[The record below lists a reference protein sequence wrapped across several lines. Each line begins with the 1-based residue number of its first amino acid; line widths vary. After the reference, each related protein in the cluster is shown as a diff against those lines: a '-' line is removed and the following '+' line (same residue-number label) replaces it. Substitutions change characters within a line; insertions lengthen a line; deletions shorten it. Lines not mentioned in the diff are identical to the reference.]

1 MNKREKTRPIFV
13 KGIQIGGNN
22 QVIIQSMTTTKTHDT
37 DATITQIKELHEMGC
52 QIIRVAVL
60 GYADANNLVNI
71 VKLSPIPVVAD
82 IHYNFH
88 FALDAIKAG
97 IHKLRIN
104 PGNIA
109 NEKQIEEI
117 VEAAKKAKIPIR
129 IGVNSGSLPKDLVKE
144 YGVTPKS
151 MILAA
156 ERHIKILE
164 SHNFFDIALSLK
176 SSDPLMAIDCYRQA
190 SLKWNYPLHLG
201 ITEAGSIFSG
211 AIKSA
216 AGLGVLLEE
225 GIGSTI
231 RISLSG
237 DPIHEIK
244 ACKTLL
250 NSFKLAKNI
259 PNLIACPTCGRIE
272 FDMLPIMNSIEKYLE
287 KIKVNINVAILGCP
301 VNGIGEAA
309 HADVGIAGGRKG
321 GLLFKDGKVI
331 KTLPQEKLLDA
342 LKEQIDIVVKE
353 KEALKN

>member
-1 MNKREKTRPIFV
+1 MNTREKTRPIFV
-13 KGIQIGGNN
+13 GKIQIGGNN
-22 QVIIQSMTTTKTHDT
+22 EVIIQSMTTTKTRNTEDT
-37 DATITQIKELHEMGC
+37 IKQITQLSNMGC

-60 GYADANNLVNI
+60 GQEDANNLKNI

-109 NEKQIEEI
+109 NKDQIKEI
-117 VEAAKKAKIPIR
+117 VLAAKKAGIPIR
-129 IGVNSGSLPKDLVKE
+129 IGVNSGSLPKDLVIK
-144 YGVTPKS
+144 YGITAKT
-151 MILAA
+151 MIEAA
-156 ERHIKILE
+156 DRHIKILE
-164 SHNFFDIALSLK
+164 KYDFRDIALSLK
-176 SSDPLMAIDCYRQA
+176 SSDPMMAIECYRAA
-190 SLKWNYPLHLG
+190 SLKWDYPLHLG
-201 ITEAGSIFSG
+201 ITEAGSVFNG
-211 AIKSA
+211 AVKSA
-216 AGLGVLLEE
+216 AGLGVLLSE

-237 DPIHEIK
+237 DPTHEIR

-272 FDMLPIMNSIEKYLE
+272 FDMLPIMNEIEKYLE
-287 KIKVNINVAILGCP
+287 QIKVNINVAILGCP

-321 GLLFKDGKVI
+321 GLLFKNGKVI
-331 KTLPQEKLLDA
+331 KTLPQDKLLDA
-342 LKEQIDIVVKE
+342 LKEQIDIIVKE
-353 KEALKN
+353 KEQLKN